1 MTESRPDPNA
11 VDSDSTQMPK
21 SNADG
26 ALALPPG
33 PQMFT
38 SLGRGM
44 VIVQAQEKPIT
55 DLLKVLGR
63 QIAQS
68 LGEDPMIS
76 PLRSRA

>member
-1 MTESRPDPNA
+1 
-11 VDSDSTQMPK
+11 
-21 SNADG
+21 
-26 ALALPPG
+26 
-33 PQMFT
+33 MFT

-55 DLLKVLGR
+55 DLVKVLGR